1 MRRTSQNKKQSQDSY
16 EPNNSLNL
24 IYCYTSIYYTC
35 TYSTKNIAEI
45 RVSLYAYL
53 KNQSLIILLI
63 AGSLMGE
70 KSKSGRFVAKYELPP
85 DVAPAKNGL
94 AVYNKT
100 SPPTAEPA

>member
-1 MRRTSQNKKQSQDSY
+1 
-16 EPNNSLNL
+16 
-24 IYCYTSIYYTC
+24 
-35 TYSTKNIAEI
+35 
-45 RVSLYAYL
+45 
-53 KNQSLIILLI
+53 
-63 AGSLMGE
+63 MGE